1 MFGPIMNA
9 ETGNTIIN
17 VASVMSPKAWKESFS
32 EFHRSYSPRS
42 GQRFSF
48 RSSDKYRHGT
58 LSRESSTLAVSPQS
72 PTFESSLSKSRDPDE
87 GSTHSEIHSVSA
99 EEETA
104 AETAGNVAGEDSQQ
118 VEGEKATKKEESKSQ
133 PPAESD
139 NKEAD
144 EKAAPSESSSE
155 LNNSYESESLELQ
168 LCAAGNSTLHIEETE
183 DSSVDLNTSKPNGLE
198 NGEVSGPNDVSSP
211 HKVCHV
217 MSTQLRNGDADFLC
231 VFTIVFCQFFPILY
245 LFPCSLCPI

>member
-1 MFGPIMNA
+1 
-9 ETGNTIIN
+9 
-17 VASVMSPKAWKESFS
+17 MSPKAWKESFS

-99 EEETA
+99 EEEAA

-211 HKVCHV
+211 HKVCHL